1 MIGAVKA
8 IFKFVL
14 FCYLT
19 CFGTVLFYWQTMK
32 TIIKQQKHSNSQA

>member
-19 CFGTVLFYWQTMK
+19 CFGTVLFSRQPMK
-32 TIIKQQKHSNSQA
+32 TLKKQ